1 MKIKFTKTI
10 LFGCLVLGLT
20 YFILS
25 SLYFE
30 KEISFNNQEDK
41 ESFNNSEINLFFVGD
56 IMLNRGVEYM
66 IDKEGA
72 GDFRFPFLKIVD
84 ELQKSDLLFGNLEG
98 PISDRGI
105 KVGSIYSFR
114 FKPEAIEGL
123 IYAGFDV
130 LSLANNHMFD
140 YQRIA
145 LEDTMNIL
153 EENNIDYIGAGIN
166 ENQAFSLKI
175 RQVKDTKIGFL
186 GYINL
191 GPENWKAEGANSG
204 MAWINQD
211 SMGIV
216 KEHIKE
222 SKQDVDVL
230 IVSLHAGEEYAEN
243 PTNFQVSFAQDCINS
258 GADLVVQHHPH
269 IVQAIEKYNDGWV
282 AYSLGNFIFDQ
293 HFSEETMESII
304 LKVVINE
311 KKIKKVYSEDIRIN
325 QYFQPELIVEN

>member
-1 MKIKFTKTI
+1 MKIKFIKRI
-10 LFGCLVLGLT
+10 LFGCLVLGLV

-25 SLYFE
+25 SLYFK
-30 KEISFNNQEDK
+30 KEISFNNQKDK
-41 ESFNNSEINLFFVGD
+41 EDFNNSEINLFLVGD
-56 IMLNRGVEYM
+56 IMLDRGVKYM
-66 IDKEGA
+66 TDKEGT
-72 GDFRFPFLKIVD
+72 GDFIFPFLKIVD
-84 ELQKSDLLFGNLEG
+84 ELKKSDLLFGNLEG

-114 FKPEAIEGL
+114 FDPKAIEGL

-153 EENNIDYIGAGIN
+153 EENNIDYIGAGFN
-166 ENQAFSLKI
+166 EDESFSLRIK
-175 RQVKDTKIGFL
+175 QVKDTKIGFL
-186 GYINL
+186 GYTNL
-191 GPENWKAEGANSG
+191 GPENWKAEGVKSG
-204 MAWINQD
+204 IAWINQD
-211 SMGIV
+211 SMDIV

-230 IVSLHAGEEYAEN
+230 IVSLHAGEEYAQD
-243 PTNFQVSFAQDCINS
+243 PTSFQVSFAQDCINS

-269 IVQAIEKYNDGWV
+269 VVQAIERFKDGWV

-293 HFSEETMESII
+293 HFSKETMKSII
-304 LKVVINE
+304 LKVVIDE